1 LNVGAAILVLDSA
14 VFLVMCIA
22 FPAEPGVNPL
32 LGPTIPGLITFGA
45 KDTRRIQQGE
55 WWRLVTPIFL
65 HGGLLHLL
73 LNALLKVRLL
83 HILQSKWGAKRVLIV
98 YLSGGF
104 VGQLCSTVLSP
115 RRLGVGSSGAAFG
128 VATSMVP
135 FTWEHW
141 DELARPGEL
150 VAWVCIFTWME
161 VMIAAALPDLP
172 IDNVAH
178 MGGALGGMLVSY
190 AVMPTMPL
198 ESEQLQVLIRVF
210 CGTWTALCSVAMLVF
225 IYR

>member
-1 LNVGAAILVLDSA
+1 
-14 VFLVMCIA
+14 MCIA
-22 FPAEPGVNPL
+22 FPAGAEENPL
-32 LGPTIPGLITFGA
+32 LGPTVEGLIIFGA
-45 KDTRRIQQGE
+45 KDTRRIKSGD
-55 WWRLVTPIFL
+55 WWRLVLPIFL
-65 HGGLLHLL
+65 HGGLLHLF

-98 YLSGGF
+98 YLSGGL
-104 VGQLCSTVLSP
+104 VGQLCSTVLAPS
-115 RRLGVGSSGAAFG
+115 RLGVGSSGAAFG

-150 VAWVCIFTWME
+150 VAWICIFTWLE
-161 VMIAAALPDLP
+161 VMIAAALPNLP

-190 AVMPTMPL
+190 AVMPTIPL
-198 ESEQLQVLIRVF
+198 
-210 CGTWTALCSVAMLVF
+210 
-225 IYR
+225 